1 MPKVGLE
8 PTRVTPHEFES
19 CASANSATSASFS
32 GYSVYPIVRATVK
45 YMAFIL
51 SDSPSASQPQN
62 PLPPLNASHEQAVI
76 ERAQAQDLDAFNEL
90 VVTYQRLAFSVAYR
104 MLQDEDAAADA
115 VQESFIKAYR
125 GLHTFRGGSFKSWLM
140 RIVTNTCYDAL
151 RARKRR
157 ATDSLD
163 ALPAEQE
170 HDPHL
175 IDKAE
180 SPQEYAERMELN
192 RIIEA
197 GIASL
202 PEDQR
207 LMILLR
213 DVHGYAY
220 EEIAQI
226 TGAPMGTVK
235 SRISRGRIKL
245 RERLLAQPELLP
257 ASFRPKA

>member
-32 GYSVYPIVRATVK
+32 GYPVYPIVRASVK
-45 YMAFIL
+45 YAAFIL
-51 SDSPSASQPQN
+51 TDLVSASQPQS
-62 PLPPLNASHEQAVI
+62 PSGSTTASREEVVI
-76 ERAQAQDLDAFNEL
+76 ERARSHDLDAFNQL

-115 VQESFIKAYR
+115 VQDSFIKAYR
-125 GLHTFRGGSFKSWLM
+125 GLHTFRGGNFKSWLM

-151 RARKRR
+151 RAHKRR
-157 ATDSLD
+157 PTDSLD

-170 HDPHL
+170 HAAYLTDH
-175 IDKAE
+175 AE
-180 SPQEYAERMELN
+180 SPQAYAERMELN
-192 RIIEA
+192 QVIEEE
-197 GIASL
+197 IAAL
-202 PEDQR
+202 PEEQR

-213 DVHGYAY
+213 DVHGYSY

-257 ASFRPKA
+257 AAFRPKA

>member
-19 CASANSATSASFS
+19 CASANSATSARFS
-32 GYSVYPIVRATVK
+32 ECPVYPIERATVK
-45 YMAFIL
+45 YAAFIL
-51 SDSPSASQPQN
+51 TDLASASQPQISSGS
-62 PLPPLNASHEQAVI
+62 PTASREQAVI
-76 ERAQAQDLDAFNEL
+76 ERARSQDLDAFNQL
-90 VVTYQRLAFSVAYR
+90 VLTYQRLAFSVAYR

-157 ATDSLD
+157 STDSLD

-175 IDKAE
+175 IDSAE
-180 SPQEYAERMELN
+180 SPHAYAERMELN
-192 RIIEA
+192 RAIEDE
-197 GIASL
+197 IAAL

-213 DVHGYAY
+213 DVHGYTY
-220 EEIAQI
+220 EEIAQV

-257 ASFRPKA
+257 AAFRPKA